1 MNRVLVVGSSN
12 IDTTLYVENLPNEGE
27 TISAISKVVSLG
39 GKGLNQAI
47 ALKRALADVTF
58 LTPLG
63 SDLNGELV
71 KKQLNDENLNAFIIV
86 KENANTGSAF
96 INVSKSGNNSIV
108 IDGGSNSL
116 LNVNDLK
123 SYKDSF
129 KDFDYLLLQNE
140 INQEVN
146 EYLINTFH
154 SLNKKVALNNSPIR
168 VINKELLS
176 KIDYLFINEIELDSI
191 YTEINSE
198 NNSLDYKTKAKSL
211 LESGIKNIVLTLGK
225 DGAIFISKNIEVSV
239 PSIKVNAIDS
249 VGAGDTFTG
258 YFLSML
264 SKEKS
269 IKDALTYAS
278 VAAGLSVTKKGAIPS
293 IPSFIEVEKYVIS
306 K

>member
-58 LTPLG
+58 LTSLG

-108 IDGGSNSL
+108 IDGGSNSF

-146 EYLINTFH
+146 EYLINTFY

-293 IPSFIEVEKYVIS
+293 IPSFIEVEKYLIS

>member
-1 MNRVLVVGSSN
+1 MNKVLVVGSSN

-47 ALKRALADVTF
+47 ALIKALADVTF
-58 LTPLG
+58 LTSLG

-116 LNVNDLK
+116 LNINDLK
-123 SYKDSF
+123 LYLDSF

-154 SLNKKVALNNSPIR
+154 ALNKKVALNNSPIR
-168 VINKELLS
+168 VIKKELLN

-198 NNSLDYKTKAKSL
+198 NNSLDYKTKAKAL

-225 DGAIFISKNIEVSV
+225 DGAIFINKNFEVSV

-293 IPSFIEVEKYVIS
+293 IPSFIEVEKYLLS

>member
-1 MNRVLVVGSSN
+1 MNKVLVVGSSN

-47 ALKRALADVTF
+47 ALKKALADVTF
-58 LTPLG
+58 LTSLG

-116 LNVNDLK
+116 LNINDLK
-123 SYKDSF
+123 LYLDSF

-154 SLNKKVALNNSPIR
+154 ALNKKVALNNSPIR
-168 VINKELLS
+168 VIKKELLN

-191 YTEINSE
+191 YTQINSE
-198 NNSLDYKTKAKSL
+198 NNSLDYKTKAKAL

-225 DGAIFISKNIEVSV
+225 DGAIFINKNFEVSV

-293 IPSFIEVEKYVIS
+293 IPSFIEVEKYLLS

>member
-58 LTPLG
+58 LTSLG

-269 IKDALTYAS
+269 IFL
-278 VAAGLSVTKKGAIPS
+278 
-293 IPSFIEVEKYVIS
+293 
-306 K
+306 

>member
-58 LTPLG
+58 LTSLG

-154 SLNKKVALNNSPIR
+154 ALNKKVVLNNSPIR

-293 IPSFIEVEKYVIS
+293 IPSFIEVEKYLIS